1 MLQVD
6 IPEVRRGNRVVLR
19 NVRFTSSSRVTC
31 IRGRNGS
38 GKTTLLLALAG
49 LVQHPGKVVATPEI
63 RSPGVYVEDE
73 EFYGHLTVGEFLKI
87 ISWFRGEVND
97 VFGIDYSGRIK
108 DLSTGQRKKLY
119 LTLALSGRHDWLLLD
134 EPFSNLDERG
144 AAALRDY
151 LRKVDNPIVLTTQAE
166 DELCG
171 EYVNVEG
178 FTA

>member
-19 NVRFTSSSRVTC
+19 NVRFTTSSRVTC
-31 IRGRNGS
+31 LRGRNGS

-49 LVQHPGKVVATPEI
+49 LVQHSGRVVAVPEI

-73 EFYGHLTVGEFLKI
+73 EFYGHVTVREFLRV

-97 VFGIDYSGRIK
+97 VFGIDYNGKIK

-119 LTLALSGRHDWLLLD
+119 LTLALSGKHDWLLLD
-134 EPFSNLDERG
+134 EPFSNLDERSVG
-144 AAALRDY
+144 ALRDY
-151 LRKVDNPIVLTTQAE
+151 LRNVGSPVVLTTQVE

-171 EYVNVEG
+171 EYVNVEE
-178 FTA
+178 FAA